1 MNDVYTIGELLIDF
15 IPGSE
20 EASYIRKAGG
30 APGNVAIAVVKNG
43 RTASMAFKVGDDDFG
58 HFLVKTLKDYGV
70 GVATPKLCKDAITT
84 CAFVSLAEDGERV
97 FTFAR
102 KPGADM
108 LLDESEI
115 L

>member
-43 RTASMAFKVGDDDFG
+43 RTASMAFKVGDDVRPSG
-58 HFLVKTLKDYGV
+58 N
-70 GVATPKLCKDAITT
+70 
-84 CAFVSLAEDGERV
+84 
-97 FTFAR
+97 
-102 KPGADM
+102 
-108 LLDESEI
+108 LLTY
-115 L
+115 